1 MSIPAPG
8 PAGSV
13 TAPPAPGSLGADVP
27 AAELLAYLDAL
38 GAWRDARRA
47 ELDELDEAA
56 LRSPDRAAVTNDI
69 LLSMTLWKAVPDRH
83 DLLLAA
89 WDSGRMLAQDRMRF
103 TTLVWG
109 RLDQEA
115 GSGSALSVSLPEAC
129 RLSDSLAA
137 SLRRTLGLDGQTAG
151 MEHRVR
157 ELRAAVERIRDL
169 VAQIPAARAA
179 SAQEVLVGLD
189 RRLVDVTERVRR
201 GADVGG
207 LVPPLELAVATTERD
222 LIVAASERTRARDR
236 IGGVTATIADLA
248 AKGEAVRALAAK
260 AAASVHPAPV
270 LAVPDVTALG
280 DPPTDPAELDAFAA
294 RLERVGRALEIA
306 RGTYAGALERR
317 EDLLEELARA
327 HARIGE
333 LPTERR
339 ADAEFLARRA
349 HEISAQPTDLGHL
362 GALAAALAAYVG
374 ATR

>member
-1 MSIPAPG
+1 MSLPASAPS
-8 PAGSV
+8 GSV

-27 AAELLAYLDAL
+27 AEQLLAYLDAL
-38 GAWRDARRA
+38 GTWRDRRRA

-69 LLSMTLWKAVPDRH
+69 LLSMTLWKAVSDRH
-83 DLLLAA
+83 DLLVAA

-115 GSGSALSVSLPEAC
+115 GDSSALAVSLPEAC

-137 SLRRTLGLDGQTAG
+137 SLRRTLGLDGGAAG

-157 ELRAAVERIRDL
+157 DLRASVERIRDL
-169 VAQIPAARAA
+169 VAQIPAHRAS

-189 RRLVDVTERVRR
+189 RRLVDVTGRLRR

-207 LVPPLELAVATTERD
+207 LVGPLEVAVATTERD

-236 IGGVTATIADLA
+236 ASGITATIADLA

-260 AAASVHPAPV
+260 TTATVHPAPV

-294 RLERVGRALEIA
+294 RLERVGRALEVA
-306 RGTYAGALERR
+306 RSTYAGALERR
-317 EDLLEELARA
+317 TDLLDELTRA
-327 HARIGE
+327 QARIAD
-333 LPTERR
+333 LPAEQRS
-339 ADAEFLARRA
+339 DAELLARRA
-349 HEISAQPTDLGHL
+349 HEVSGVPTDLGHL
-362 GALAAALAAYVG
+362 GALVAALTAYLG

>member
-69 LLSMTLWKAVPDRH
+69 LLSMTLWKAVADRH